1 MRDHGCPPGET
12 HIQAS
17 YGIWNLPPQP
27 CTWARPGIALYG
39 VGSDDSPTR
48 RQLELHPVLSLKA
61 RVASVRELEPGQ
73 GAGYGLVFR
82 PDTPRTLAAV
92 TIGYADGLPRCLP
105 QQGGQVLI
113 RGKRCPMVGRV
124 CMDQLL
130 VDVTEVPGVAPGDRV
145 TLIGRD
151 GSQEIRAEEAAGWC
165 HTITNELLS
174 RLGQRLP
181 VVEVRDAR

>member
-1 MRDHGCPPGET
+1 M
-12 HIQAS
+12 
-17 YGIWNLPPQP
+17 
-27 CTWARPGIALYG
+27 
-39 VGSDDSPTR
+39 
-48 RQLELHPVLSLKA
+48 
-61 RVASVRELEPGQ
+61 
-73 GAGYGLVFR
+73 
-82 PDTPRTLAAV
+82 

-151 GSQEIRAEEAAGWC
+151 GSQRIRAEEVAGWC

-181 VVEVRDAR
+181 VVEVREAR